1 MAGEY
6 FKSLIKADIV
16 HVPHKGSG
24 EARTSVLSGQVEMM
38 FDAVTTMTTHARAGK
53 VRALATTGLKRSKV
67 TPELPTVSEAG
78 VKGYEATIWLGVMAP
93 ALTPRPILD
102 RLNGEITKVTT
113 RADTAANWEKQGAE
127 ALVMSVSEFEKYLN
141 QDIAK
146 WAHVV
151 KVSGAKPD

>member
-1 MAGEY
+1 MSAQPRKLF
-6 FKSLIKADIV
+6 FKHLLKKIFLEDW
-16 HVPHKGSG
+16 
-24 EARTSVLSGQVEMM
+24 
-38 FDAVTTMTTHARAGK
+38 
-53 VRALATTGLKRSKV
+53 GLKLTALV
-67 TPELPTVSEAG
+67 ITVA
-78 VKGYEATIWLGVMAP
+78 IWLGVTAP
-93 ALTPRPILD
+93 AQTPRPILD

-151 KVSGAKPD
+151 KVSGAKPE